1 MGFVLGSSA
10 PFSLSATVYLCVALH
25 GFCLLCMGLA
35 ENLSTV
41 LKPLSRHKWL
51 LFLLTHLLLY
61 FSLSTISFQIFSLV
75 PWEFLA
81 TCFDL
86 YPLKSQTLSF
96 LYLPKLRVLVFK
108 THQVQ
113 FVLPKYWVCG
123 FPLWRAWLTRG
134 FGPPPSTQQ
143 LPGTSLLGLG
153 VCAQLPSLPWK
164 SGLSSHKPCAC
175 SQNRYDFMGAAPL
188 LCVEDTVALYFP
200 SICGHCVL
208 SLMIPEF

>member
-10 PFSLSATVYLCVALH
+10 PFSLSATMYLCVALH

-41 LKPLSRHKWL
+41 LKPLSLHKWL

-61 FSLSTISFQIFSLV
+61 FSLSTISFQIFFLV
-75 PWEFLA
+75 LWEFLA
-81 TCFDL
+81 TCFVL
-86 YPLKSQTLSF
+86 YPLQSQTLSQ
-96 LYLPKLRVLVFK
+96 LCVLFFK

-113 FVLPKYWVCG
+113 FVLPKYFWVWG
-123 FPLWRAWLTRG
+123 SPLWCACLTRG
-134 FGPPPSTQQ
+134 FAPPPSTQQ

-153 VCAQLPSLPWK
+153 VCAQLPSLPWE

-175 SQNRYDFMGAAPL
+175 SQNHYDFMGAAPL
-188 LCVEDTVALYFP
+188 LCVEDTAALYFP
-200 SICGHCVL
+200 SICRHCVL
-208 SLMIPEF
+208 STPFSVVIPEF

>member
-1 MGFVLGSSA
+1 MAFVFAHPSS
-10 PFSLSATVYLCVALH
+10 P
-25 GFCLLCMGLA
+25 
-35 ENLSTV
+35 
-41 LKPLSRHKWL
+41 
-51 LFLLTHLLLY
+51 LFLIIHYFLSNIFPSSLRISCNMFWSISTKIPNSLL
-61 FSLSTISFQIFSLV
+61 SL
-75 PWEFLA
+75 P
-81 TCFDL
+81 
-86 YPLKSQTLSF
+86 SQ
-96 LYLPKLRVLVFK
+96 LRVLVFK

-134 FGPPPSTQQ
+134 FAPPLSTQQ

-153 VCAQLPSLPWK
+153 VCAQLPSLAWK

-208 SLMIPEF
+208 STPFSLMIPEF